1 MLGFQDLGWLQFER
15 LCALL
20 LQAESGIAPEAW
32 EGSADQGRRLVSR
45 EPVRFAGRTLVP
57 PVLVRC
63 AWLRGSAVERR
74 ARLEWLAAGGGPLA
88 DDGGSTIF
96 VGLPGKDQPP
106 PGWPPTRM
114 LLFNGDAATLAPL
127 SHDGFLA
134 AGEAEILAAIDRHP
148 EVRLALPSVLALRP
162 EPALN
167 GSTLDLAAA
176 RELADVFV
184 PTAAYERTLATLRRH
199 HFAVLTGP
207 PEMGKT
213 ATARMISLALLDD
226 GWEAHECTRPEQFY
240 ERLDPARRQV
250 FVADDAF
257 GSTEYRPDAAERWA
271 RELDR
276 ILRCTG
282 EHTWLIWTSRPAPLR
297 AGLRAIHRERGG
309 ERFPQP
315 AEVQV
320 DASALGVDEK
330 TLILFRHARA
340 AQLTW
345 GERRRVCRHGEQIVA
360 HPHFTPERIRRF
372 VAGRLRELE
381 ATDDLYT
388 AIEAEL
394 AEPTEAM
401 AASYAALGEEHRE
414 LLLAMLDCPPGP
426 VAERDLAVALR
437 RHATSPLPKAPAEL
451 VDRLADHFLRVIA

>member
-1 MLGFQDLGWLQFER
+1 M
-15 LCALL
+15 
-20 LQAESGIAPEAW
+20 
-32 EGSADQGRRLVSR
+32 
-45 EPVRFAGRTLVP
+45 
-57 PVLVRC
+57 VRC
-63 AWLRGSAVERR
+63 VWLRGNADERR
-74 ARLEWLAAGGGPLA
+74 IRQDMLAGAA
-88 DDGGSTIF
+88 SEIR
-96 VGLPGKDQPP
+96 VRLPGTGAAWAELPP
-106 PGWPPTRM
+106 PPAGPPQRGPWRSF
-114 LLFNGDAATLAPL
+114 LVLSNGDAAELVQLTGVVAL
-127 SHDGFLA
+127 
-134 AGEAEILAAIDRHP
+134 GEAEILAAIDRHP

-167 GSTLDLAAA
+167 GSTLDLPAA
-176 RELADVFV
+176 RVLAEVFV
-184 PTAAYERTLATLRRH
+184 PTAAYEHALAALRRH

-213 ATARMISLALLDD
+213 AIARMISLALLDD
-226 GWEAHECTRPEQFY
+226 GWEAHECTRPEQVY
-240 ERLDPARRQV
+240 ERLKPGTPQV

-276 ILRCTG
+276 ILRSTG
-282 EHTWLIWTSRPAPLR
+282 ERTWLIWTSRPAPLR
-297 AGLRAIHRERGG
+297 AGLRRVHRERGG

-340 AQLTW
+340 ARLTRRQ
-345 GERRRVCRHGEQIVA
+345 RRRVVDWGELIVA

-372 VAGRLRELE
+372 VAGRLRELDE
-381 ATDDLYT
+381 AEDLAA

-394 AEPTEAM
+394 AEPTHAM
-401 AASYAALGEEHRE
+401 AASYAALGAEHRE
-414 LLLAMLDCPPGP
+414 LLVAMLDCPPGP

-437 RHATSPLPKAPAEL
+437 RHATSPLPEAPAEL
-451 VDRLADHFLRVIA
+451 VDRLTDHFVRVIP